1 MKSLI
6 IGIARTGK
14 ANNYLL
20 NEDTK
25 YISMCGNKPE
35 VTFSIKCEQ
44 NDFIKVINKL
54 RYDDPYSS
62 AEAISYFKNLSTEI
76 FKDLKYVDIDEN
88 DLNPLHIRLATTPLE
103 LAQIPFEFALAQPTI
118 TGEKES
124 FLFAN
129 PLRKITL
136 TREVRQETE
145 ASYLWPHMPRI
156 LFAWAQ
162 PVAEMTVPYAEHL
175 EVLHNILKPF
185 AKPYKDLPVAKAN
198 IEQLFTEIKD
208 ASVEEIAREII
219 KEIENNK
226 PYTHVHILAHG
237 GEKIID
243 GVTEFR
249 IILCKDGTKD
259 KVQKTDG
266 KTLSEALISTDN
278 KNIPT
283 VVSLAVCDSGNVG
296 NTILPS
302 GSLSYTLHNAGIPCV
317 FASQFPLTQTGSV
330 KLLKTL
336 FYELVNACDPR
347 MALYKTRIALKE
359 NPTHDWASLVAYA
372 RFPENINEQ
381 LQDAQLKM
389 TFALMRTTNAWI
401 DHAFKY
407 KSQMIVADAEK
418 LFSDLEDR
426 LLKSIEQLSQ
436 FLSDDKKKSILDT
449 RELRAEHLG
458 LLGSAYKRKA
468 EFLFRLIEFHP
479 DKKDDLQEQSKEALH
494 MAINFYKYGFDVNAD
509 SHWNAMQYL
518 SLKAISTGS
527 LKDEVELWAVIKYM
541 AKRDEENAT
550 NEADKIWA
558 WGTLAELFMLKQ
570 FTVEQGGVKD
580 EMINSQTLA
589 GEYLLKMTQAESKYN
604 GAKESTAR
612 QFERYIN
619 WWPALFPE
627 QLKTINEKAISM
639 RNILPT
645 LEELV

>member
-44 NDFIKVINKL
+44 NDFIKVVNKL

-76 FKDLKYVDIDEN
+76 FKDLQYLEIDEN
-88 DLNPLHIRLATTPLE
+88 ELTPLHIRLVTTPLE
-103 LAQIPFEFALAQPTI
+103 LAQIPFEFALAQPTK
-118 TGEKES
+118 TGGKES
-124 FLFAN
+124 FLLAN

-162 PVAEMTVPYAEHL
+162 PVAELTVPHEEHL
-175 EVLHNILKPF
+175 NVLQNILYPL
-185 AKPYKDLPVAKAN
+185 AKPCKDSAAPKAN
-198 IEQLFTEIKD
+198 IEDFLTEIKH
-208 ASVEEIAREII
+208 ASSEAIE
-219 KEIENNK
+219 KEIKIAIEKEK

-237 GEKIID
+237 GEKLMY
-243 GVTEFR
+243 GVTTFS

-259 KVQKTDG
+259 KLQKTDAD
-266 KTLSEALISTDN
+266 TLASVLISADK

-283 VVSLAVCDSGNVG
+283 VVSLSVCDSGHVG
-296 NTILPS
+296 NTIFPS
-302 GSLSYTLHNAGIPCV
+302 GSLSYALHNAGIPCV
-317 FASQFPLTQTGSV
+317 FASQFPLTQAGSV
-330 KLLKTL
+330 KLIKEL
-336 FYELVNACDPR
+336 FYELINGCDPR
-347 MALYKTRIALKE
+347 VALYKTRIVLKE
-359 NPTHDWASLVAYA
+359 DSTHDWASLVAYA

-381 LQDAQLKM
+381 LQDAQLKIAF
-389 TFALMRTTNAWI
+389 TLMRTTNAWI

-407 KSQMIVADAEK
+407 KSQISDADAEK
-418 LFSDLEDR
+418 LFSDLQER
-426 LLKSIEQLSQ
+426 LLKSIAQLSQ

-468 EFLFRLIEFHP
+468 EFLFRLIEFHT
-479 DKKDDLQEQSKEALH
+479 DKKDDLKEQSKEALR
-494 MAINFYKYGFDVNAD
+494 MAMNFYKYGFDANAD

-518 SLKAISTGS
+518 SLKAISSGS

-541 AKRDEENAT
+541 AKRDEENAI

-570 FTVEQGGVKD
+570 FTVEAGALKD
-580 EMINSQTLA
+580 EIINSQTLA
-589 GEYLLKMTQAESKYN
+589 GEYLLKMAKADIKYN
-604 GAKESTAR
+604 AAKESTAR

-619 WWPALFPE
+619 WWPVLFPD
-627 QLKTINEKAISM
+627 QLMTIIDKATLI

-645 LEELV
+645 LEELI